1 MIQKIRFY
9 INFWFNGVSK
19 YNIHS
24 PMVHEFIENVLDN
37 NIKYYAFLGIEHYR
51 KILLKDSTLLTLN
64 DFGQGSKSI
73 KSKKITLKKLT
84 KKVQST
90 PNKAQ
95 LLFKLVNYFQCTNI
109 LEIGTSLGLTT
120 AYLSNANKKAS
131 ITTIEGDPI
140 IYKLAHANFKKL
152 GLKNIKIIN
161 SSFDEILPKLL
172 KNKFDLIFFDGNHS
186 KEATLKYFNWSLEYL
201 NDEIIFV
208 FDDIYWSKGMRSAWD
223 EISKSP
229 SVKLSLDLFSLGII
243 FFKNNRE
250 KEQINL
256 IHPCNFY

>member
-9 INFWFNGVSK
+9 VKFWLKGVSK

-51 KILLKDSTLLTLN
+51 KLLLEDSTLLTIKDL
-64 DFGQGSKSI
+64 GQGSKAI
-73 KSKKITLKKLT
+73 KSKKITIKNLT
-84 KKVQST
+84 KKVQSS
-90 PNKAQ
+90 PQKAQ
-95 LLFKLVNYFQCTNI
+95 LLFKLVNYFQCSNI
-109 LEIGTSLGLTT
+109 LEIGTSLGITT

-131 ITTIEGDPI
+131 ITTIEGDPMVS
-140 IYKLAHANFKKL
+140 KLAQRNFKKL

-161 SSFDEILPKLL
+161 SSFDETLPKIL

-186 KEATLKYFNWSLEYL
+186 KEATLKYFNWALENL
-201 NDEIIFV
+201 HEEIIFV
-208 FDDIYWSKGMRSAWD
+208 FDDIYWSKGMKSGWD
-223 EISKSP
+223 EIRKSTN
-229 SVKLSLDLFSLGII
+229 VKLSLDLFSLGIV

-250 KEQINL
+250 KEHISL
-256 IHPCNFY
+256 IHPCNLY